1 MVVTPKLAAHR
12 IKSESLIAASVTVAG
27 YGKWPHPNDRKNWAP
42 VLKMGYTLQLQQL
55 I

>member
-27 YGKWPHPNDRKNWAP
+27 YGKWPHPNATVKTGP
-42 VLKMGYTLQLQQL
+42 LCLKWVIPFSYNN
-55 I
+55 